1 MNCRTL
7 QKRLQVD
14 AENLA
19 SEAREHLAECPKCA
33 AHRGRA
39 RDLETRLAGA
49 ETTPLADALRLRVEA
64 QARVALEAAQ
74 LPRIFRRDVVLALG
88 LAALALPLTLAQGW
102 LWLQTLFLTLESW
115 LPLPLLAGISVAY
128 VASVGLSLGFLYA
141 SLPFAVAYSRR
152 IQAEVS

>member
-1 MNCRTL
+1 MNCRAL

-14 AENLA
+14 AENLS
-19 SEAREHLAECPKCA
+19 SEAREHLAECPECT
-33 AHRGRA
+33 AHRGLA
-39 RDLETRLAGA
+39 RDLETLLAGG
-49 ETTPLADALRLRVEA
+49 ETVPLADALRLRVEA
-64 QARVALEAAQ
+64 QARVALEAGQ

-102 LWLQTLFLTLESW
+102 FWLQTLFLTLEAW

-152 IQAEVS
+152 IQAEAS

>member
-7 QKRLQVD
+7 QRRLQVET
-14 AENLA
+14 ENL
-19 SEAREHLAECPKCA
+19 SPDARTHLAKCPECT
-33 AHRGRA
+33 AHRGLA
-39 RDLETRLAGA
+39 RDLGTLLAPEGA
-49 ETTPLADALRLRVEA
+49 APLADALRLRVEA
-64 QARVALEAAQ
+64 QARVALEGAQ

-88 LAALALPLTLAQGW
+88 LAALALPLALAQGW
-102 LWLQTLFLTLESW
+102 FWLQALFLTLEAW

-152 IQAEVS
+152 IQAEAS

>member
-7 QKRLQVD
+7 QRRLQVET
-14 AENLA
+14 ENL
-19 SEAREHLAECPKCA
+19 SPDARTHLAKCPECT
-33 AHRGRA
+33 AHRGLA
-39 RDLETRLAGA
+39 RDLGTLLAREEA
-49 ETTPLADALRLRVEA
+49 APLTDALRLRVEA
-64 QARVALEAAQ
+64 QARVALEAGQ

-102 LWLQTLFLTLESW
+102 FWLQTLFLTLEAW

-152 IQAEVS
+152 IQAEAS